1 MRWIPISLA
10 ALALLAGCAPKGD
23 QPMDP
28 GKADEDQPAI
38 TFGGDVAFL
47 KEHVET
53 LVLSDASG
61 EARLAVV
68 PAYQGRVMTSTDGG
82 VDGASYGWINRR
94 LIESGEVHE
103 HINPYGG
110 EDRFWLGPEGGQF
123 AIFFSEGD
131 PFDLEH
137 WQTPAPIDTQG
148 WGVARKT
155 ETSVAFAH
163 TFRVTNCSGFTF
175 QVKADRTVRLLDAEA
190 AWKHLGV
197 DPAGDVSI
205 VAYES
210 VNTLTNAGEKAWKKE
225 TGLLSIWILG
235 MYNPSDATT
244 IVAPIKP
251 GPESD
256 LGPKV
261 IDDYFGKVP
270 ADRLVVEDDV
280 IYFSGDGKHRSK
292 IGIQPKRC
300 RGVLGSYD
308 AAGQALTVVQFTF
321 DPSETDYVNSLW
333 KMQDEPYAG
342 DAANSYNDGPPEPG
356 AEPMGP
362 FYELESSSP
371 AAALAPGA
379 TRRHVHRTIHLRG
392 PEETLDP
399 IARAVFGVG
408 IAEIKGALQ

>member
-1 MRWIPISLA
+1 MRWIPLSLA
-10 ALALLAGCAPKGD
+10 ALAVLAGCAPEGEE
-23 QPMDP
+23 PMEP
-28 GKADEDQPAI
+28 GKSDEAAPAI

-61 EARLAVV
+61 QARVAVV

-82 VDGASYGWINRR
+82 DEGASYGWINRD
-94 LIESGEVHE
+94 LIASGKTLE
-103 HINPYGG
+103 HINPFGG
-110 EDRFWLGPEGGQF
+110 EDRFWLGPEGGQY
-123 AIFFSEGD
+123 AIFFSGD
-131 PFDLEH
+131 EPFDLEH

-148 WGVARKT
+148 YKVVEKT
-155 ETSVAFAH
+155 PASASFEHA
-163 TFRVTNCSGFTF
+163 FRVTNYSGFEF
-175 QVKADRTVRLLDAEA
+175 QVKAERAVRLLGAEA

-197 DPAGDVSI
+197 DPVDGLSM
-205 VAYES
+205 VAYET
-210 VNTLTNAGEKAWKKE
+210 VNTITNEGKAPWKKE

-251 GPESD
+251 GPEAE

-270 ADRLVVEDDV
+270 PERLVVADDV
-280 IYFSGDGKHRSK
+280 LFFSGDGKCRSK
-292 IGIQPKRC
+292 IGIQPERC
-300 RGVLGSYD
+300 TGVIGSYD
-308 AAGQALTVVQFTF
+308 AAGKVLTVVQFTF
-321 DPSETDYVNSLW
+321 DSGVTDYVNSLW
-333 KMQDEPYAG
+333 KLQKEPYNG

-356 AEPMGP
+356 AKPMGP

-379 TRRHVHRTIHLRG
+379 SRRHVHRTIHVRG
-392 PEETLDP
+392 PEEKLDP
-399 IARAVFGVG
+399 IAREVLGVG
-408 IAEIKGALQ
+408 IAEIKNALD

>member
-1 MRWIPISLA
+1 MRGIPLSLA
-10 ALALLAGCAPKGD
+10 VLVVLAGCAPKGEG
-23 QPMDP
+23 PVEP
-28 GKADEDQPAI
+28 GTPEEDRPAI

-47 KEHVET
+47 KKHVET

-82 VDGASYGWINRR
+82 EDGASYGWINRR
-94 LIESGEVHE
+94 LIASGQARE

-110 EDRFWLGPEGGQF
+110 EDRFWLDPEGGQF
-123 AIFFSEGD
+123 AIFFSEGE

-148 WGVARKT
+148 WDVVEKTGASAR
-155 ETSVAFAH
+155 FRH
-163 TFRVTNCSGFTF
+163 TFRVTNYSGFTF
-175 QVKADRTVRLLDAEA
+175 QVKADRTVRLLRAEA
-190 AWKHLGV
+190 AWKHLAV
-197 DPAGDVSI
+197 DPAEDVSL
-205 VAYES
+205 VAYET
-210 VNTLTNAGEKAWKKE
+210 VNAITNAGAKPWKKE

-244 IVAPIKP
+244 VVIPIRP

-270 ADRLVVEDDV
+270 AERLLVREDV
-280 IYFSGDGKHRSK
+280 AYFSGDGQYRSK
-292 IGIQPKRC
+292 IGIPPERC

-308 AAGQALTVVQFTF
+308 AAGQVLTVVQFTF
-321 DPSETDYVNSLW
+321 EESETDYVNSLW
-333 KMQDEPYAG
+333 KMQDAPYGG
-342 DAANSYNDGPPEPG
+342 DAANSYNDGPAQPG

-371 AAALAPGA
+371 AAALAPGES
-379 TRRHVHRTIHLRG
+379 RRHVHRTIHLRG
-392 PEETLDP
+392 PEGKLDP
-399 IARAVFGVG
+399 VAQAVFGAG
-408 IAEIKGALQ
+408 IAEIKNALK